1 VKSGRTV
8 IVIVTGAE
16 WLRLP
21 LVPTTLTVAT
31 AAKVPESTLTVTV
44 DVTLPPD
51 GGVTLAGENET
62 CTPPGSTPVV
72 LSATAELKPPIEV
85 TVAVSVTDP
94 PAATLTPGV
103 LSASEKSA
111 PGVTTNVKAAVWV
124 AEPPVPLTVIG

>member
-16 WLRLP
+16 WVRLP

-51 GGVTLAGENET
+51 GGATLAGENEA
-62 CTPPGSTPVV
+62 CTPTGSTPVV
-72 LSATAELKPPIEV
+72 LSATAELKPPIDV
-85 TVAVSVTDP
+85 MVAVFVTDP
-94 PAATLTPGV
+94 PAATLTPGT
-103 LSASEKSA
+103 LTDNEKSA
-111 PGVTTNVKAAVWV
+111 PGVTTNVKTAVCV
-124 AEPPVPLTVIG
+124 TDPPVPLTVIG